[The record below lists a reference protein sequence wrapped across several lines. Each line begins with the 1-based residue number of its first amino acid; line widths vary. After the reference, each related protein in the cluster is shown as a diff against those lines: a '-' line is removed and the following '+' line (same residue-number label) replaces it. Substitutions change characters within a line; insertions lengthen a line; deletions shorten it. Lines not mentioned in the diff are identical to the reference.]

1 MMHIDYWPCYWR
13 IIKNSQKDLCIGL
26 DSSPN
31 VGRRV
36 VEPSTYQ
43 SRTERKTMAPIQRT
57 NLTEDWPKWQIALAV
72 AAPIVVGAA
81 GLWYYKK
88 RKSAKTKRLSQEI
101 KTETSKKTD
110 LSDDSTEL
118 QVKVTQLISVWFDIV
133 YSLFKARCWFSPFD
147 CVQFRSEHLVIPGLR
162 LYDQHVWAAK
172 YLVWKWKTC
181 SFYSM
186 HVTCPC
192 YDQSSRIGRH
202 FGDKN

>member
-13 IIKNSQKDLCIGL
+13 IIKNSQKDLCI

-118 QVKVTQLISVWFDIV
+118 QVKVTQLISVWFDILFIV
-133 YSLFKARCWFSPFD
+133 YLK
-147 CVQFRSEHLVIPGLR
+147 L
-162 LYDQHVWAAK
+162 AAGFHPSI
-172 YLVWKWKTC
+172 VS
-181 SFYSM
+181 SFA
-186 HVTCPC
+186 
-192 YDQSSRIGRH
+192 QNIWSSRVCAFTISMCEQRSTQSESERH
-202 FGDKN
+202 VAFTQCTWRAPAMIKVQG